1 MVSHGGDDKLV
12 TIDVA
17 QMSERSLPRR
27 PALGISPPATRLPPS
42 RQILWQNAA
51 FTMLAG
57 LGVVSLRTNTTV
69 VYQVGQSDSG
79 SGDTNGEDKSPV
91 VERILKDTNSALN
104 IEQLDSTK
112 LPKLIHKLTQNSPNT
127 KGGSTTTGHKTLPPM
142 QEFPSFLQRN
152 FVPVP
157 NRARP
162 IQGDNQGRLLRCLA
176 NWDATAFLVGALCP
190 NIKAVVV
197 PPTTL
202 RPGLEKTT

>member
-69 VYQVGQSDSG
+69 VYQVGRRDLG
-79 SGDTNGEDKSPV
+79 SGDTNGKHKIPV
-91 VERILKDTNSALN
+91 EERILKDINSALN
-104 IEQLDSTK
+104 TSTSK
-112 LPKLIHKLTQNSPNT
+112 NLTALEWKLIQKLS
-127 KGGSTTTGHKTLPPM
+127 
-142 QEFPSFLQRN
+142 LQ
-152 FVPVP
+152 
-157 NRARP
+157 ARTDAVGY
-162 IQGDNQGRLLRCLA
+162 INLRI
-176 NWDATAFLVGALCP
+176 F
-190 NIKAVVV
+190 
-197 PPTTL
+197 
-202 RPGLEKTT
+202 